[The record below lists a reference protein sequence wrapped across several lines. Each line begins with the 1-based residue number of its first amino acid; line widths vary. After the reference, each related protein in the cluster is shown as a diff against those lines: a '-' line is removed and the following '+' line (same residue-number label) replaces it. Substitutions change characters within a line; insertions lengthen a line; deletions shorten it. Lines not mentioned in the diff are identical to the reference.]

1 MRQQSRAPDLAH
13 GVRTGAKCDMDGK
26 EGRADDAQ
34 DHVEWPWLLGS
45 ATLCGA
51 ATLAG
56 ILLQRT
62 GAPPEVAQGLYATA
76 YLAGGWDAALDTVGK
91 LRRGRLDIHFL
102 MLAVAAG
109 AAVIGAWWEGAA
121 LLFLFSLSGALE
133 AMAMARTEREI
144 RSLFREAPKRA
155 LLVLPDGSAREIAV
169 PELESG
175 MKIRILPGEQFPAD
189 GRVTGGES
197 AADESTLTGES
208 VPVEKSPGDTVFGGT
223 LNTWG
228 VIEAEVLR
236 EPGDSAHARIIRLIR
251 EAQASKAPS
260 QRFTDRFGTGYT
272 VGILGLALGMF
283 LWWHL
288 ARRIPAF
295 FTADG
300 GSSAFYRAMTLLVVC
315 SPCALVISI
324 PSAILAGI
332 AAGARRGIL
341 FRGGVALENLATIR
355 RLAVDKTGTLTKGE
369 LELLACEAQ
378 PPGRE
383 DDLLA
388 AAAALSRNSTHPL
401 SRAIVKESLKRGLAN
416 AGEVSDFESLAG
428 QGLRAMIAGVPATQG
443 RRSIF
448 AGDIWLSALPA
459 PAPGLTEVLISHGDL
474 RGRLLLRD
482 APRPEAA
489 PLIRRLAEEG
499 IRVTMLTGDREESA
513 ALIARELGLPD
524 YRAGLH
530 PEDKVAAIREWRAAG
545 EKVAMAGDGVNDAPS
560 LAAADISIGMG
571 LRGSDA
577 VLEQAD
583 IVLTHDRLERI
594 VDALRL
600 SRRCRRI
607 IRENLA
613 ISLGVV
619 ILLGIAAMGA
629 WIPLPMGVLGH
640 EGSTVIVVLNSLRLL
655 FFSSSRA

>member
-1 MRQQSRAPDLAH
+1 MGGHHGEHSHDLH
-13 GVRTGAKCDMDGK
+13 EEVG
-26 EGRADDAQ
+26 
-34 DHVEWPWLLGS
+34 WPWLLAS
-45 ATLCGA
+45 AAICGL

-56 ILLQRT
+56 VLVQRT
-62 GAPPEVAQGLYATA
+62 GAPPQVALGLYATA
-76 YLAGGWDAALDTVGK
+76 YLAGGWEAALDSIGN
-91 LRRGRLDIHFL
+91 LRRFRLDIHFL

-144 RSLFREAPKRA
+144 RSLFNEAPKQA
-155 LLVLPDGSAREIAV
+155 LRVEPDGSTTEIPVNGLKA
-169 PELESG
+169 G
-175 MKIRILPGEQFPAD
+175 MKVRVLPGEQFPAD
-189 GRVTGGES
+189 GRVSSGES
-197 AADESTLTGES
+197 AADESSLTGES
-208 VPVEKSPGDTVFGGT
+208 VPVDKGVGDGVFGGT

-228 VIEAEVLR
+228 VVETEVLR
-236 EPGDSAHARIIRLIR
+236 PPGDSAQARIIQLIR

-260 QRFTDRFGTGYT
+260 QRFTDRFGTAYT
-272 VGILGLALGMF
+272 VGILLLSFVMF

-288 ARRIPAF
+288 VMKIPAF
-295 FTADG
+295 FADDG
-300 GSSAFYRAMTLLVVC
+300 TSSAFYRAMTLLVVC

-341 FRGGVALENLATIR
+341 FRGGVAVENLATIQ

-369 LELLACEAQ
+369 LELLSCETE

-383 DDLLA
+383 DELIA
-388 AAAALSRNSTHPL
+388 VAAALSKNSTHPL
-401 SRAIVKESLKRGLAN
+401 SRAIVKENMKRGLPE
-416 AGEVSDFESLAG
+416 AGQVSGFESLAG
-428 QGLRAMIAGVPATQG
+428 QGLTADVGGKASAQG
-443 RRSIF
+443 RRSMF
-448 AGDIWLSALPA
+448 TDDAWLSALPD
-459 PAPGLTEVLISHGDL
+459 PAAGLTEVLVKSGEL

-482 APRPEAA
+482 APRSEAA
-489 PLIRRLAEEG
+489 PLIRRLADEE
-499 IRVTMLTGDREESA
+499 IRVTMLTGDRPESA
-513 ALIARELGLPD
+513 ELIAKELGLQD

-530 PEDKVAAIREWRAAG
+530 PEDKVAAIREWRAKG
-545 EKVAMAGDGVNDAPS
+545 ERVAMAGDGVNDAPS

-583 IVLTHDRLERI
+583 VVLTQDRLERI
-594 VDALRL
+594 VDALHL

-619 ILLGIAAMGA
+619 LLLGIAAMGA
-629 WIPLPMGVLGH
+629 WIPLPIGVLGH

-655 FFSSSRA
+655 LFRSSSA